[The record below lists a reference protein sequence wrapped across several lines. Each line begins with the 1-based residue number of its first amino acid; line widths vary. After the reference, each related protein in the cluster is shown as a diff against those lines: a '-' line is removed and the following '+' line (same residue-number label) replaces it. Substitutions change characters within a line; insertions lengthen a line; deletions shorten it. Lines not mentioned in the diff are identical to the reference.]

1 MVLLLTHF
9 VETATENL
17 IEAYSQASE
26 AKMQLSNYQS
36 NVLNF
41 KNFIRATIWW
51 LIKAKETP
59 TFQHFLYIFHGA
71 LDAPNEEI

>member
-41 KNFIRATIWW
+41 KNFIRATI
-51 LIKAKETP
+51 
-59 TFQHFLYIFHGA
+59 
-71 LDAPNEEI
+71 